1 MIPPL
6 QPRESVLLAGVL
18 GLVALALLGP
28 AVAQHAGYHA
38 FADQQLRWGVPH
50 AVDVLS
56 NLPFALVALAGAWR
70 LQSVGAQLPAGER
83 TMAWLSC
90 AGLLLTALGSSWYHL
105 QPHDAGLLVDRTA
118 MSVVFA
124 GLLGLAACRVSQ
136 RSGMTV
142 GLLVLVA
149 APAAA
154 QSFAATG
161 NLLPWVVVQGGGLVL
176 LAVLATSRPAPSAL
190 PIRWWLVIAGY
201 AVAKLLELQDHAIWR
216 LTGEVA
222 SGHSLK
228 HVVAAL
234 SVLPVIAAWRRPTR
248 PQNPGQRPLQA
259 ARQQGGANP

>member
-1 MIPPL
+1 MIQPL
-6 QPRESVLLAGVL
+6 QPRVSVLLAGVL
-18 GLVALALLGP
+18 GLFALALLGP
-28 AVAQHAGYHA
+28 AVAQHAHYHV
-38 FADQQLRWGVPH
+38 FADQHLRWGVPNSI
-50 AVDVLS
+50 DVLS
-56 NLPFALVALAGAWR
+56 NLPFALIALAGAWR
-70 LQSVGAQLPAGER
+70 LRSVGAQLPAGER

-90 AGLLLTALGSSWYHL
+90 AGLLLTAVGSSWYHL
-105 QPHDAGLLVDRTA
+105 QPDDAGLLVDRTA
-118 MSVVFA
+118 MSVAFA

-136 RSGMTV
+136 RAGIAL

-176 LAVLATSRPAPSAL
+176 LALLASRPAPGAL

-201 AVAKLLELQDHAIWR
+201 AVAKLLEVQDHAIWR
-216 LTGEVA
+216 LTGEVV

-234 SVLPVIAAWRRPTR
+234 AVLPVIAAWRRPTR
-248 PQNPGQRPLQA
+248 APNSEQRPLQA
-259 ARQQGGANP
+259 S